1 MNESGKFEVYK
12 KKLQGLCDEHSLVY
26 RFRKDRYPITLTFQ
40 TTGDISGQMSMLE
53 AAEED
58 GYRSPDAT
66 LVFAFKDG
74 ELVYRI
80 SETFT
85 ISDALFSKL
94 KNLFKNMHSVW
105 LQYFFRDVIE
115 HKTLSQEQ
123 MPTIDGDDENGDEDV
138 VDEVFDEMKDAMEP
152 LETFDE
158 DDGEG
163 DSEEESEDD
172 AGDAD
177 QSEDDAG
184 EEQGYEYDEPG
195 DQPEA

>member
-12 KKLQGLCDEHSLVY
+12 KKLQGLCDEHNLVY
-26 RFRKDRYPITLTFQ
+26 RFRKEKYPITLTFQ

-66 LVFAFKDG
+66 LMFAYKDG

-80 SETFT
+80 AETFT

-94 KNLFKNMHSVW
+94 KNLFKNMHYTW
-105 LQYFFRDVIE
+105 LQFFFRDVVE
-115 HKTLSQEQ
+115 RQTLTPEQ
-123 MPTIDGDDENGDEDV
+123 MPTIEDDDDGDGDI
-138 VDEVFDEMKDAMEP
+138 VDEAFDEMQDALEP

-158 DDGEG
+158 DDEG
-163 DSEEESEDD
+163 DPEDGTD
-172 AGDAD
+172 AAD
-177 QSEDDAG
+177 QGEADAG
-184 EEQGYEYDEPG
+184 EEGGDYEYDKP
-195 DQPEA
+195 DADNEA